1 MELKNFAQGEIRSE
15 NTLNESSN
23 IEEMASAQASAQ
35 APAQE
40 MTADE
45 TCFEE
50 TEDDQLPVEYFLE
63 QHYNFRHNVLS
74 GMVEYK
80 KTGEPDEKFTRL
92 TCEALNTIFIKAKRE
107 MPDDKSLK
115 GVIKAYVESDIP
127 PVYNPVEIWLNGLAQ
142 WDGKD
147 RVAEFLNRI
156 PGLTDEQI
164 AFLRIYLRSNVAHW
178 LNMEQEH
185 GNETV
190 PLLIGDQGCGKST
203 FCVRFLP
210 EHLRQYYLDHFNLA
224 NKFDKEMALSSCL
237 LICLDEI
244 DMYSSRQMA
253 QVKQT
258 LSKVKVNGRKIYGKT
273 IDERKR
279 FASFIAT
286 TNNRHPLVDK
296 TGSRRFLTIEIPKGK
311 LINNNGKI
319 EYDQLYAQLLHEVR
333 DEKLRYWYTNEETL
347 RIQELNAPYEQ
358 TLDLEQM
365 IDCTFRKPQGNEK
378 PGSFTSLEIR
388 KILKQQYP
396 DVQDSHINSIKIGK
410 AMKEMKV
417 AKVKSKRGIS
427 YSLIQVAA

>member
-1 MELKNFAQGEIRSE
+1 MIEANPFAQGEIRSE
-15 NTLNESSN
+15 MSETASENPEANAP
-23 IEEMASAQASAQ
+23 EMVENDLLA
-35 APAQE
+35 
-40 MTADE
+40 
-45 TCFEE
+45 
-50 TEDDQLPVEYFLE
+50 VEYHLE
-63 QHYNFRHNVLS
+63 HNYQFRRNVLS
-74 GMVEYK
+74 GLVEYK
-80 KTGEPDEKFTRL
+80 KTGEPDESFSRL
-92 TCEALNTIFIKAKRE
+92 TSEALNTIFIKAKRE
-107 MPDDKSLK
+107 IPDDTSLK
-115 GVIKAYVESDIP
+115 TDIKAYVESDIP
-127 PVYNPVEIWLNGLAQ
+127 PVYNPVVAWLDSLAK

-156 PGLTDEQI
+156 PGLSDEKI

-190 PLLIGDQGCGKST
+190 PLLIGNQGCGKST

-210 EHLRQYYLDHFNLA
+210 KHLRQYYLDHFNLA

-244 DMYSSRQMA
+244 DMYNARQMA
-253 QVKQT
+253 QIKQA

-273 IDERKR
+273 IDERMR

-296 TGSRRFLTIEIPKGK
+296 TGSRRFLTIEIPNGEV
-311 LINNNGKI
+311 INNNGEI
-319 EYDQLYAQLLHEVR
+319 EYEQLYAQLLHEVR
-333 DEKLRYWYTNEETL
+333 DEKLRYWYTNEETQ

-365 IDCTFRKPQGNEK
+365 IDCMFRKPQGNEK
-378 PGSFTSLEIR
+378 HGAFTSLDIR

-396 DVQDSHINSIKIGK
+396 DVADSQFNSIKIGK

-417 AKVKSKRGIS
+417 ARVKSKRGVS
-427 YSLIQVAA
+427 YSLVQLAA

>member
-1 MELKNFAQGEIRSE
+1 MIETNPFAQGEIRSE
-15 NTLNESSN
+15 MSETASVNPEANAP
-23 IEEMASAQASAQ
+23 EMVENDLLA
-35 APAQE
+35 
-40 MTADE
+40 
-45 TCFEE
+45 
-50 TEDDQLPVEYFLE
+50 VEYHLE
-63 QHYNFRHNVLS
+63 HNYQFRRNVLS
-74 GMVEYK
+74 GLVEYK
-80 KTGEPDEKFTRL
+80 MTEEPDENFSRL
-92 TCEALNTIFIKAKRE
+92 TSEALNTIFIKAKRE
-107 MPDDKSLK
+107 IPDDTSLK
-115 GVIKAYVESDIP
+115 TDIKAYVESDIP
-127 PVYNPVEIWLNGLAQ
+127 PVYNPVVAWLDSLAK

-147 RVAEFLNRI
+147 RVAEFLKRI
-156 PGLTDEQI
+156 PGLSDEKI

-190 PLLIGDQGCGKST
+190 PLLIGNQGCGKST

-210 EHLRQYYLDHFNLA
+210 KHLRQYYLDHFNLA

-244 DMYSSRQMA
+244 DMYNARQMA
-253 QVKQT
+253 QIKQA

-273 IDERKR
+273 IDERMR

-296 TGSRRFLTIEIPKGK
+296 TGSRRFLTIEIPNGEV
-311 LINNNGKI
+311 INNNEEI
-319 EYDQLYAQLLHEVR
+319 EYEQLYAQLLYEVR

-365 IDCTFRKPQGNEK
+365 IDCMFRKPQGNEK
-378 PGSFTSLEIR
+378 HGAFTSLDIR

-396 DVQDSHINSIKIGK
+396 DVADSQINSIKIGK

-417 AKVKSKRGIS
+417 ARVKSKRGVS
-427 YSLIQVAA
+427 YSLVKIAA

>member
-1 MELKNFAQGEIRSE
+1 MIETNPFSQGEIRSE
-15 NTLNESSN
+15 MSETASENSDANALEMVENDLLA
-23 IEEMASAQASAQ
+23 IE
-35 APAQE
+35 
-40 MTADE
+40 
-45 TCFEE
+45 
-50 TEDDQLPVEYFLE
+50 YHLE
-63 QHYNFRHNVLS
+63 HNYQFRRNVLS
-74 GMVEYK
+74 GLVEYK
-80 KTGEPDEKFTRL
+80 KAGEPDKDFSRL
-92 TCEALNTIFIKAKRE
+92 TSEALNTIFIKAKRE
-107 MPDDKSLK
+107 IPDNTSLK
-115 GVIKAYVESDIP
+115 TDIKAYVESDIP
-127 PVYNPVEIWLNGLAQ
+127 PVYNPVVAWLDSLAK

-156 PGLTDEQI
+156 PGLSDEKI

-190 PLLIGDQGCGKST
+190 PLLIGNQGCGKST

-210 EHLRQYYLDHFNLA
+210 KHLRQYYLDHFNLA

-244 DMYSSRQMA
+244 DMYNARQMA
-253 QVKQT
+253 QIKQA

-273 IDERKR
+273 IDERMR

-296 TGSRRFLTIEIPKGK
+296 TGSRRFLTIEIPNGEV
-311 LINNNGKI
+311 INNNEEI
-319 EYDQLYAQLLHEVR
+319 EYEQLYAQLLYEVR

-365 IDCTFRKPQGNEK
+365 IDCMFRKPQGNEK
-378 PGSFTSLEIR
+378 HGAFTSLDIR

-396 DVQDSHINSIKIGK
+396 DVADSQLNSIKIGK

-417 AKVKSKRGIS
+417 ARVKSKRGVS
-427 YSLIQVAA
+427 YSLVKLAA

>member
-1 MELKNFAQGEIRSE
+1 MIETNPFAQGEIRSE
-15 NTLNESSN
+15 MSETASENPEANAP
-23 IEEMASAQASAQ
+23 EMVENDLLA
-35 APAQE
+35 
-40 MTADE
+40 
-45 TCFEE
+45 
-50 TEDDQLPVEYFLE
+50 VEYHLE
-63 QHYNFRHNVLS
+63 HNYQFRRNVLS
-74 GMVEYK
+74 GLVEYK
-80 KTGEPDEKFTRL
+80 KTGEPDENFYRL
-92 TCEALNTIFIKAKRE
+92 TSEALNTIFIKAKRE
-107 MPDDKSLK
+107 IPDDTSLK
-115 GVIKAYVESDIP
+115 TDIKAYVESDIP
-127 PVYNPVEIWLNGLAQ
+127 PVYNPVVAWLDSLAK

-156 PGLTDEQI
+156 PGLSDEKI
-164 AFLRIYLRSNVAHW
+164 DFLRIYLRSNVAHW

-190 PLLIGDQGCGKST
+190 PLLIGNQGCGKST

-210 EHLRQYYLDHFNLA
+210 KHLRQYYLDHFNLA

-244 DMYSSRQMA
+244 DMYSARQMA
-253 QVKQT
+253 QIKQA

-273 IDERKR
+273 IDERMR

-296 TGSRRFLTIEIPKGK
+296 TGSRRFLTIEIPNGEV
-311 LINNNGKI
+311 INNNDEI
-319 EYDQLYAQLLHEVR
+319 EYEQLYAQLLYEVR

-365 IDCTFRKPQGNEK
+365 IDCMFRKPQGNEK
-378 PGSFTSLEIR
+378 HGAFTSLDIR

-396 DVQDSHINSIKIGK
+396 DVADSQINSIKIGK

-417 AKVKSKRGIS
+417 ARVKSKRGVS
-427 YSLIQVAA
+427 YSLVQLAA

>member
-1 MELKNFAQGEIRSE
+1 MIETNPFAQGEIRSE
-15 NTLNESSN
+15 MSETASENSEANAPEMVENDLLA
-23 IEEMASAQASAQ
+23 IE
-35 APAQE
+35 
-40 MTADE
+40 
-45 TCFEE
+45 
-50 TEDDQLPVEYFLE
+50 YHLE
-63 QHYNFRHNVLS
+63 HNYQFRRNVLS
-74 GMVEYK
+74 GLVEYK
-80 KTGEPDEKFTRL
+80 KTGEPDENFSRL
-92 TCEALNTIFIKAKRE
+92 TSEALNTIFIKAKRE
-107 MPDDKSLK
+107 IPDDTSLK
-115 GVIKAYVESDIP
+115 TDIKAYVESDIP
-127 PVYNPVEIWLNGLAQ
+127 PVYNPVVTWLDSLAK

-156 PGLTDEQI
+156 PGLSDEKI

-178 LNMEQEH
+178 LNLEQEH

-190 PLLIGDQGCGKST
+190 PLLIGNQGCGKST

-210 EHLRQYYLDHFNLA
+210 KHLRQYYLDHFNLA

-244 DMYSSRQMA
+244 DMYNARQMA
-253 QVKQT
+253 QIKQA

-273 IDERKR
+273 IDERMR

-296 TGSRRFLTIEIPKGK
+296 TGSRRFLTIEIPNGEV
-311 LINNNGKI
+311 INNNDEI
-319 EYDQLYAQLLHEVR
+319 EYEQLYAQLLYEVR
-333 DEKLRYWYTNEETL
+333 DAKLRYWYTNEETL

-365 IDCTFRKPQGNEK
+365 IDSMFRKPHGNEK
-378 PGSFTSLEIR
+378 HGSFTSLDIR

-396 DVQDSHINSIKIGK
+396 DVADSQLNSIKIGK

-417 AKVKSKRGIS
+417 ARVKSKRGVS
-427 YSLIQVAA
+427 YSLVKLAA

>member
-1 MELKNFAQGEIRSE
+1 MIETNPFAQGEIRSE
-15 NTLNESSN
+15 MSETASENSEANAP
-23 IEEMASAQASAQ
+23 EMVENDLLA
-35 APAQE
+35 
-40 MTADE
+40 
-45 TCFEE
+45 
-50 TEDDQLPVEYFLE
+50 VEYHLE
-63 QHYNFRHNVLS
+63 HNYQFRRNVLS
-74 GMVEYK
+74 GLVEYK
-80 KTGEPDEKFTRL
+80 KTGEPDENFSRL
-92 TCEALNTIFIKAKRE
+92 TSEALNTIFIKAKRE
-107 MPDDKSLK
+107 IPDDTSLK
-115 GVIKAYVESDIP
+115 TDIKAYVESDIP
-127 PVYNPVEIWLNGLAQ
+127 PVYNPVVAWLDSLAK
-142 WDGKD
+142 WDGRD

-156 PGLTDEQI
+156 PGLSDEKI

-190 PLLIGDQGCGKST
+190 PLLIGNQGCGKST

-210 EHLRQYYLDHFNLA
+210 KHLRQYYLDHFNLA

-244 DMYSSRQMA
+244 DMYNARQMA
-253 QVKQT
+253 QIKQA

-273 IDERKR
+273 IDERMR

-296 TGSRRFLTIEIPKGK
+296 TGSRRFLTIEIPNGEV
-311 LINNNGKI
+311 INNNDEI
-319 EYDQLYAQLLHEVR
+319 EYEQLYAQLLYEVR
-333 DEKLRYWYTNEETL
+333 DAKLRYWYTNEETL

-365 IDCTFRKPQGNEK
+365 IDSMFRKPHGNEK
-378 PGSFTSLEIR
+378 HGAFTSLDIR

-396 DVQDSHINSIKIGK
+396 DVADSQINSIKIGK

-417 AKVKSKRGIS
+417 ARVKSKRGVS
-427 YSLIQVAA
+427 YSLVKLAA

>member
-1 MELKNFAQGEIRSE
+1 MIETNPFAQGEIRSE
-15 NTLNESSN
+15 MSETASENPEANAP
-23 IEEMASAQASAQ
+23 EMVENDLLA
-35 APAQE
+35 
-40 MTADE
+40 
-45 TCFEE
+45 
-50 TEDDQLPVEYFLE
+50 VEYHLE
-63 QHYNFRHNVLS
+63 HNYQFRRNVLS
-74 GMVEYK
+74 GLVEYK
-80 KTGEPDEKFTRL
+80 KTGEPDENFSRL
-92 TCEALNTIFIKAKRE
+92 TSEALNTIFIKAKRE
-107 MPDDKSLK
+107 IPDDTSLK
-115 GVIKAYVESDIP
+115 TDIKAYVESDIP
-127 PVYNPVEIWLNGLAQ
+127 PVYNPVVAWLDSLAK

-156 PGLTDEQI
+156 PGLSDEKI
-164 AFLRIYLRSNVAHW
+164 DFLRIYLRSNVAHW

-190 PLLIGDQGCGKST
+190 PLLIGNQGCGKST

-210 EHLRQYYLDHFNLA
+210 KHLRQYYLDHFNLA

-244 DMYSSRQMA
+244 DMYNARQMA
-253 QVKQT
+253 QIKQA

-273 IDERKR
+273 IDERMR

-296 TGSRRFLTIEIPKGK
+296 TGSRRFLTIEIPNGEV
-311 LINNNGKI
+311 INNNEEI
-319 EYDQLYAQLLHEVR
+319 EYEQLYAQLLYEVR

-365 IDCTFRKPQGNEK
+365 IDCMFRKPQGNEK
-378 PGSFTSLEIR
+378 HGAFTSLDIR

-396 DVQDSHINSIKIGK
+396 DVADSQLNSIKIGK

-417 AKVKSKRGIS
+417 ARVKSKRGVS
-427 YSLIQVAA
+427 YSLVKLAA

>member
-1 MELKNFAQGEIRSE
+1 MIETNPFAQGEIRSE
-15 NTLNESSN
+15 MSETASENSEANAL
-23 IEEMASAQASAQ
+23 EMVENDLLA
-35 APAQE
+35 
-40 MTADE
+40 
-45 TCFEE
+45 
-50 TEDDQLPVEYFLE
+50 VEYHLE
-63 QHYNFRHNVLS
+63 HNYQFRRNVLS
-74 GMVEYK
+74 GLVEYK
-80 KTGEPDEKFTRL
+80 KTGEPDENFSRL
-92 TCEALNTIFIKAKRE
+92 TSEALNTIFIKAKRE
-107 MPDDKSLK
+107 IPDDTSLK
-115 GVIKAYVESDIP
+115 TDIKAYVESDIP
-127 PVYNPVEIWLNGLAQ
+127 PVYNPVVAWLDSLAK

-156 PGLTDEQI
+156 PGLSDEKI
-164 AFLRIYLRSNVAHW
+164 DFLRIYLRSNVAHW

-190 PLLIGDQGCGKST
+190 PLLIGNQGCGKST

-210 EHLRQYYLDHFNLA
+210 KHLRQYYLDHFNLA

-244 DMYSSRQMA
+244 DMYNARQMA
-253 QVKQT
+253 QIKQA

-273 IDERKR
+273 IDERMR

-296 TGSRRFLTIEIPKGK
+296 TGSRRFLTIEIPNGEV
-311 LINNNGKI
+311 INNNDEI
-319 EYDQLYAQLLHEVR
+319 EYEQLYAQLLYEVR
-333 DEKLRYWYTNEETL
+333 DEKLRYWYTNEETQ

-365 IDCTFRKPQGNEK
+365 IDCMFRKPQGNEK
-378 PGSFTSLEIR
+378 HGAFTSLDIR

-396 DVQDSHINSIKIGK
+396 DVADSQINSIKIGK

-417 AKVKSKRGIS
+417 ARVKSKRGVS
-427 YSLIQVAA
+427 YSLVKLAA

>member
-1 MELKNFAQGEIRSE
+1 MIETNPFAQGEIRSE
-15 NTLNESSN
+15 MSET
-23 IEEMASAQASAQ
+23 ASENPEAN
-35 APAQE
+35 APELVENDLLA
-40 MTADE
+40 
-45 TCFEE
+45 
-50 TEDDQLPVEYFLE
+50 VEYHLE
-63 QHYNFRHNVLS
+63 HNYQFRRNVLS
-74 GMVEYK
+74 GLVEYK
-80 KTGEPDEKFTRL
+80 KTGEPDENFSRL
-92 TCEALNTIFIKAKRE
+92 TSEALNTIFIKAKRE
-107 MPDDKSLK
+107 IPDDTSLK
-115 GVIKAYVESDIP
+115 TDIKAYVESDIP
-127 PVYNPVEIWLNGLAQ
+127 PVYNPVVAWLDSLAK

-156 PGLTDEQI
+156 PGLSDEKI

-190 PLLIGDQGCGKST
+190 PLLIGNQGCGKST

-210 EHLRQYYLDHFNLA
+210 KHLRQYYLDHFNLA

-244 DMYSSRQMA
+244 DMYNARQMA
-253 QVKQT
+253 QIKQA

-273 IDERKR
+273 IDERMR

-296 TGSRRFLTIEIPKGK
+296 TGSRRFLTIEIPNGEV
-311 LINNNGKI
+311 INNNEEI
-319 EYDQLYAQLLHEVR
+319 EYEQLYAQLLYEVR

-365 IDCTFRKPQGNEK
+365 IDCMFRKPQGNEK
-378 PGSFTSLEIR
+378 HGAFTSLDIR

-396 DVQDSHINSIKIGK
+396 DVADSQLNSIKIGK

-417 AKVKSKRGIS
+417 ARVKSKRGVS
-427 YSLIQVAA
+427 YSLIKLAA

>member
-1 MELKNFAQGEIRSE
+1 MIETNPFAQGEMRSE
-15 NTLNESSN
+15 MPET
-23 IEEMASAQASAQ
+23 ASVNPEANA
-35 APAQE
+35 
-40 MTADE
+40 TKKV
-45 TCFEE
+45 
-50 TEDDQLPVEYFLE
+50 EDNLLDVEYHLE
-63 QHYNFRHNVLS
+63 HNYQFRRNVLS

-80 KTGEPDEKFTRL
+80 KNGEPDESFSRL
-92 TCEALNTIFIKAKRE
+92 TSEALNTIFIKAKRE
-107 MPDDKSLK
+107 IPDDTSLK
-115 GVIKAYVESDIP
+115 TDIKAYVESDIP
-127 PVYNPVEIWLNGLAQ
+127 PVYNPVVAWLDSLAK

-147 RVAEFLNRI
+147 RVTEFLNRI
-156 PGLTDEQI
+156 PGLSDEKI

-190 PLLIGDQGCGKST
+190 PLLIGNQGCGKST

-210 EHLRQYYLDHFNLA
+210 KHLRQYYLDHFNLA
-224 NKFDKEMALSSCL
+224 NKFDKEMALSNCL

-244 DMYSSRQMA
+244 DMYNARQMA
-253 QVKQT
+253 QVKQA

-273 IDERKR
+273 IDERMR

-296 TGSRRFLTIEIPKGK
+296 TGSRRFLTIEIPNGEM
-311 LINNNGKI
+311 INNDSEI
-319 EYDQLYAQLLHEVR
+319 EYEQLYAQLLHEVR
-333 DEKLRYWYTNEETL
+333 DEKLRYWYTNEETQ

-365 IDCTFRKPQGNEK
+365 IDCMFRKPQGSEK
-378 PGSFTSLEIR
+378 HGAFTSLDIR

-396 DVQDSHINSIKIGK
+396 DVADSQINSIKIGK

-417 AKVKSKRGIS
+417 ARVKSKRGVS
-427 YSLIQVAA
+427 YSLIQLAA

>member
-1 MELKNFAQGEIRSE
+1 MIETNPFAQGEIRSE
-15 NTLNESSN
+15 MPETASVNSEANAP
-23 IEEMASAQASAQ
+23 EMVENDLLA
-35 APAQE
+35 
-40 MTADE
+40 
-45 TCFEE
+45 
-50 TEDDQLPVEYFLE
+50 VEYHLE
-63 QHYNFRHNVLS
+63 HNYQFRRNVLS
-74 GMVEYK
+74 GLVEYK
-80 KTGEPDEKFTRL
+80 KTGEPDENFSRL
-92 TCEALNTIFIKAKRE
+92 TSEALNTIFIKAKRE
-107 MPDDKSLK
+107 IPDDTSLK
-115 GVIKAYVESDIP
+115 TDIKAYVESDIP
-127 PVYNPVEIWLNGLAQ
+127 PIYNPVVTWLGSLAK

-156 PGLTDEQI
+156 PGLSDEKI

-190 PLLIGDQGCGKST
+190 PLLIGNQGCGKST

-210 EHLRQYYLDHFNLA
+210 KHLRQYYLDHFNLA

-244 DMYSSRQMA
+244 DMYNARQMA
-253 QVKQT
+253 QIKQA

-273 IDERKR
+273 IDERMR

-296 TGSRRFLTIEIPKGK
+296 TGSRRFLTIEIPNGEV
-311 LINNNGKI
+311 INNNEEI
-319 EYDQLYAQLLHEVR
+319 EYEQLYAQLLYEVR

-365 IDCTFRKPQGNEK
+365 IDCMFRKPQGNEK
-378 PGSFTSLEIR
+378 HGAFTSLDIR

-396 DVQDSHINSIKIGK
+396 DVADSQINSIKIGK

-417 AKVKSKRGIS
+417 ARVKSKRGVS
-427 YSLIQVAA
+427 YSLVKLAA

>member
-1 MELKNFAQGEIRSE
+1 MIETNPFAQGEIRSE
-15 NTLNESSN
+15 MSETASVNPEANAP
-23 IEEMASAQASAQ
+23 EMVENDLLA
-35 APAQE
+35 
-40 MTADE
+40 
-45 TCFEE
+45 
-50 TEDDQLPVEYFLE
+50 VEYHLE
-63 QHYNFRHNVLS
+63 HNYQFRRNVLS
-74 GMVEYK
+74 GLVEYK
-80 KTGEPDEKFTRL
+80 KTGEPDENFSRL
-92 TCEALNTIFIKAKRE
+92 TSEVLNTIFIKAKRE
-107 MPDDKSLK
+107 ISDDTSLK
-115 GVIKAYVESDIP
+115 TDIKAYVESDIP
-127 PVYNPVEIWLNGLAQ
+127 PVYNPVVTWLDSLAK

-156 PGLTDEQI
+156 PGLSDEKI
-164 AFLRIYLRSNVAHW
+164 DFLRIYLRSNVAHW

-190 PLLIGDQGCGKST
+190 PLLIGNQGCGKST

-210 EHLRQYYLDHFNLA
+210 KHLRQYYLDHFNLA

-244 DMYSSRQMA
+244 DMYNARQMA
-253 QVKQT
+253 QIKQA

-273 IDERKR
+273 IDERMR

-296 TGSRRFLTIEIPKGK
+296 TGSRRFLTIEIPNGEV
-311 LINNNGKI
+311 INNNEEI
-319 EYDQLYAQLLHEVR
+319 EYEQLYAQLLYEVR

-365 IDCTFRKPQGNEK
+365 IDCMFRKPQGNEK
-378 PGSFTSLEIR
+378 HGAFTSLDIR

-396 DVQDSHINSIKIGK
+396 DVADSQLNSIKIGK

-417 AKVKSKRGIS
+417 ARVKSKRGVS
-427 YSLIQVAA
+427 YSLVKLAA

>member
-1 MELKNFAQGEIRSE
+1 MIEANPFAQGETRSE
-15 NTLNESSN
+15 MSETASENPEANVP
-23 IEEMASAQASAQ
+23 EMVENDLLA
-35 APAQE
+35 
-40 MTADE
+40 
-45 TCFEE
+45 
-50 TEDDQLPVEYFLE
+50 VEYHLE
-63 QHYNFRHNVLS
+63 HNYQFRRNVLS
-74 GMVEYK
+74 GLVEYK
-80 KTGEPDEKFTRL
+80 KTGEPDENFSRL
-92 TCEALNTIFIKAKRE
+92 TSEALNTIFIKAKRE
-107 MPDDKSLK
+107 IPDDTSLK
-115 GVIKAYVESDIP
+115 TDIKAYVESDIP
-127 PVYNPVEIWLNGLAQ
+127 PVYNPVVAWLDSLAK

-156 PGLTDEQI
+156 PGLPDEKI
-164 AFLRIYLRSNVAHW
+164 DFLRIYLRSNVAHW

-190 PLLIGDQGCGKST
+190 PLLIGNQGCGKST

-210 EHLRQYYLDHFNLA
+210 KHLRQYYLDHFNLA

-244 DMYSSRQMA
+244 DMYNARQMA
-253 QVKQT
+253 QIKQA

-273 IDERKR
+273 IDERMR

-296 TGSRRFLTIEIPKGK
+296 TGSRRFLTIEIPNGEV
-311 LINNNGKI
+311 INNNDEI
-319 EYDQLYAQLLHEVR
+319 EYEQLYAQLLYEVR
-333 DEKLRYWYTNEETL
+333 DEKLRYWYTNEETQ

-365 IDCTFRKPQGNEK
+365 IDCMFRKPQGNEK
-378 PGSFTSLEIR
+378 HGAFTSLDIR

-396 DVQDSHINSIKIGK
+396 DVADSQFNSIKIGK

-417 AKVKSKRGIS
+417 ARVKSKRGVS
-427 YSLIQVAA
+427 YSLVQLAA

>member
-1 MELKNFAQGEIRSE
+1 MIETNPFAQGEIRSE
-15 NTLNESSN
+15 MSET
-23 IEEMASAQASAQ
+23 ASENSEAN
-35 APAQE
+35 AP
-40 MTADE
+40 E
-45 TCFEE
+45 TVEN
-50 TEDDQLPVEYFLE
+50 DLLAVEYHLE
-63 QHYNFRHNVLS
+63 HNYQFRRNVLS
-74 GMVEYK
+74 GLVEYK
-80 KTGEPDEKFTRL
+80 KTGEPDENFSRL
-92 TCEALNTIFIKAKRE
+92 TSEALNTIFIKAKRE
-107 MPDDKSLK
+107 IPDDTSLK
-115 GVIKAYVESDIP
+115 TDIKAYVESDIP
-127 PVYNPVEIWLNGLAQ
+127 PVYNPVVTWLDSLAK

-156 PGLTDEQI
+156 PGLSDEKI

-190 PLLIGDQGCGKST
+190 PLLIGNQGCGKST

-210 EHLRQYYLDHFNLA
+210 KHLRQYYLDHFNLA

-244 DMYSSRQMA
+244 DMYNARQMA
-253 QVKQT
+253 QIKQA

-273 IDERKR
+273 IDERMR

-296 TGSRRFLTIEIPKGK
+296 TGSRRFLTIEIPNGEV
-311 LINNNGKI
+311 INNNEEI
-319 EYDQLYAQLLHEVR
+319 EYEQLYAQLLYEVR

-365 IDCTFRKPQGNEK
+365 IDCMFRKPQGNEK
-378 PGSFTSLEIR
+378 HGAFTSLDIR

-396 DVQDSHINSIKIGK
+396 DVADSQINSIKIGK

-417 AKVKSKRGIS
+417 ARVKSKRGVS
-427 YSLIQVAA
+427 YSLVKLAA

>member
-1 MELKNFAQGEIRSE
+1 MIETNPFAQGEMRSE
-15 NTLNESSN
+15 MPETASVNPETNATEMV
-23 IEEMASAQASAQ
+23 EENLL
-35 APAQE
+35 
-40 MTADE
+40 D
-45 TCFEE
+45 
-50 TEDDQLPVEYFLE
+50 VEYHLE
-63 QHYNFRHNVLS
+63 HNYQFRRNVLS

-80 KTGEPDEKFTRL
+80 KTGEPDEKFSRL
-92 TCEALNTIFIKAKRE
+92 TSEALNTIFIRAKRE
-107 MPDDKSLK
+107 IPDDTSLK
-115 GVIKAYVESDIP
+115 TDIKAYVESDIP
-127 PVYNPVEIWLNGLAQ
+127 PVYNPVVAWLDSLAK

-156 PGLTDEQI
+156 PGLSDEKI

-190 PLLIGDQGCGKST
+190 PLLIGNQGCGKST

-210 EHLRQYYLDHFNLA
+210 KHLRQYYLDHFNLA

-244 DMYSSRQMA
+244 DMYNARQMA
-253 QVKQT
+253 QIKQA

-273 IDERKR
+273 IDERMR

-296 TGSRRFLTIEIPKGK
+296 TGSRRFLTIEIPNGEV
-311 LINNNGKI
+311 INNNEEI
-319 EYDQLYAQLLHEVR
+319 EYEQLYAQLLYEVR

-365 IDCTFRKPQGNEK
+365 IDCMFRKPQGNEK
-378 PGSFTSLEIR
+378 HEAFTSLDIR

-396 DVQDSHINSIKIGK
+396 DVADSQLNSIKIGK

-417 AKVKSKRGIS
+417 ARVKSKRGVS
-427 YSLIQVAA
+427 YSLIKLAA

>member
-1 MELKNFAQGEIRSE
+1 MIETNPFAQGEMRSE
-15 NTLNESSN
+15 MPET
-23 IEEMASAQASAQ
+23 ASVNPEANA
-35 APAQE
+35 
-40 MTADE
+40 TKKV
-45 TCFEE
+45 
-50 TEDDQLPVEYFLE
+50 EDNLLDVEYHLE
-63 QHYNFRHNVLS
+63 HNYQFRRNVLS

-80 KTGEPDEKFTRL
+80 KNGEPDESFSRL
-92 TCEALNTIFIKAKRE
+92 TSEALNTIFIKAKRE
-107 MPDDKSLK
+107 IPDDTSLK
-115 GVIKAYVESDIP
+115 TDIKAYVESDIP
-127 PVYNPVEIWLNGLAQ
+127 PVYNPVVAWLDSLAK

-147 RVAEFLNRI
+147 RVTEFLNRI
-156 PGLTDEQI
+156 PGLSDEKV

-190 PLLIGDQGCGKST
+190 PLLIGNQGCGKST

-210 EHLRQYYLDHFNLA
+210 KHLRQYYLDHFNLA
-224 NKFDKEMALSSCL
+224 NKFDKEMALSNCL

-244 DMYSSRQMA
+244 DMYNARQMA
-253 QVKQT
+253 QVKQA

-273 IDERKR
+273 IDERMR

-296 TGSRRFLTIEIPKGK
+296 TGSRRFLTIEIPNGEM
-311 LINNNGKI
+311 INNDSEI
-319 EYDQLYAQLLHEVR
+319 EYEQLYAQLLHEVR
-333 DEKLRYWYTNEETL
+333 DEKLRYWYTNEETQ

-365 IDCTFRKPQGNEK
+365 IDCMFRKPQGNEK
-378 PGSFTSLEIR
+378 HGAFTSLDIR

-396 DVQDSHINSIKIGK
+396 DVADSQLNSIKIGK

-417 AKVKSKRGIS
+417 ARVKSKRGVS
-427 YSLIQVAA
+427 YSLIQLAA

>member
-1 MELKNFAQGEIRSE
+1 MIETNPFAQGEIRSE
-15 NTLNESSN
+15 MSETASENPEANAP
-23 IEEMASAQASAQ
+23 EMVENDLLA
-35 APAQE
+35 
-40 MTADE
+40 
-45 TCFEE
+45 
-50 TEDDQLPVEYFLE
+50 VEYHLE
-63 QHYNFRHNVLS
+63 HNYQFRRNVLS
-74 GMVEYK
+74 GLVEYK
-80 KTGEPDEKFTRL
+80 KTGEPDENFSRL
-92 TCEALNTIFIKAKRE
+92 TSEALNTIFIKAKRE
-107 MPDDKSLK
+107 IPDDTSLK
-115 GVIKAYVESDIP
+115 TDIKAYVESDIP
-127 PVYNPVEIWLNGLAQ
+127 PVYNPVVAWLDSLAK

-156 PGLTDEQI
+156 PGLSDEKI

-190 PLLIGDQGCGKST
+190 PLLIGNQGCGKST

-210 EHLRQYYLDHFNLA
+210 KHLRQYYLDHFNLA

-244 DMYSSRQMA
+244 DMYNARQMA
-253 QVKQT
+253 QIKQA

-273 IDERKR
+273 IDERMR

-296 TGSRRFLTIEIPKGK
+296 TGSRRFLTIEIPNGEV
-311 LINNNGKI
+311 INNNEEI
-319 EYDQLYAQLLHEVR
+319 EYEQLYAQLLHEVR

-365 IDCTFRKPQGNEK
+365 IDCMFRKPQGNEK
-378 PGSFTSLEIR
+378 HEAFTSLDIR

-396 DVQDSHINSIKIGK
+396 DVADSQINSIKIGK

-417 AKVKSKRGIS
+417 ARVKSKRGVS
-427 YSLIQVAA
+427 YSLVKLAA

>member
-1 MELKNFAQGEIRSE
+1 MIETNPFAQGEIRSE
-15 NTLNESSN
+15 MSETVSVNPEANAP
-23 IEEMASAQASAQ
+23 EMVENDLLA
-35 APAQE
+35 
-40 MTADE
+40 
-45 TCFEE
+45 
-50 TEDDQLPVEYFLE
+50 VEYHLE
-63 QHYNFRHNVLS
+63 HNYQFRRNVLS
-74 GMVEYK
+74 GLVEYK
-80 KTGEPDEKFTRL
+80 KTGEPDENFSRL
-92 TCEALNTIFIKAKRE
+92 TSEALNTIFIKAKRE
-107 MPDDKSLK
+107 IPDDTSLK
-115 GVIKAYVESDIP
+115 TDIKAYVESDIP
-127 PVYNPVEIWLNGLAQ
+127 PVYNPVVAWLDSLAK

-156 PGLTDEQI
+156 PGLSDEKI
-164 AFLRIYLRSNVAHW
+164 DFLRIYLRSNVAHW

-190 PLLIGDQGCGKST
+190 PLLIGNQGCGKST

-210 EHLRQYYLDHFNLA
+210 KHLRQYYLDHFNLA

-244 DMYSSRQMA
+244 DMYNARQMA
-253 QVKQT
+253 QIKQA

-273 IDERKR
+273 IDERMR

-296 TGSRRFLTIEIPKGK
+296 TGSRRFLTIEIPNGEV
-311 LINNNGKI
+311 INNNDEIKY
-319 EYDQLYAQLLHEVR
+319 EQLYAQLLYEVR

-365 IDCTFRKPQGNEK
+365 IDCMFRKPQGNEK
-378 PGSFTSLEIR
+378 HGAFTSLDIR

-396 DVQDSHINSIKIGK
+396 DVADSQINSIKIGK

-417 AKVKSKRGIS
+417 ARVKSKRGVS
-427 YSLIQVAA
+427 YSLVKLAA

>member
-1 MELKNFAQGEIRSE
+1 MIETNPFAQGEIRSE
-15 NTLNESSN
+15 MSETASVNPETNAP
-23 IEEMASAQASAQ
+23 EMVENDLLA
-35 APAQE
+35 
-40 MTADE
+40 
-45 TCFEE
+45 
-50 TEDDQLPVEYFLE
+50 VEYHLE
-63 QHYNFRHNVLS
+63 HNYQFRRNVLS
-74 GMVEYK
+74 GLVEYK
-80 KTGEPDEKFTRL
+80 KTGEPDENFSRL
-92 TCEALNTIFIKAKRE
+92 TSEVLNTIFIKAKRE
-107 MPDDKSLK
+107 IPDDTSLK
-115 GVIKAYVESDIP
+115 TDIKAYVESDIP
-127 PVYNPVEIWLNGLAQ
+127 PVYNPVVAWLDSLAK

-156 PGLTDEQI
+156 PGLSDEKI
-164 AFLRIYLRSNVAHW
+164 DFLRIYLRSNVAHW

-190 PLLIGDQGCGKST
+190 PLLIGNQGCGKST

-210 EHLRQYYLDHFNLA
+210 KHLRQYYLDHFNLA

-244 DMYSSRQMA
+244 DMYNARQMA
-253 QVKQT
+253 QIKQA

-273 IDERKR
+273 IDERMR

-296 TGSRRFLTIEIPKGK
+296 TGSRRFLTIEIPNGEV
-311 LINNNGKI
+311 INNNDEI
-319 EYDQLYAQLLHEVR
+319 EYEQLYAQLLYEVR

-365 IDCTFRKPQGNEK
+365 IDCMFRKPQGNEK
-378 PGSFTSLEIR
+378 HGAFTSLDIR

-396 DVQDSHINSIKIGK
+396 DVTDSQINSIKIGK

-417 AKVKSKRGIS
+417 ARVKSKRGVS
-427 YSLIQVAA
+427 YSLVKLAA

>member
-1 MELKNFAQGEIRSE
+1 MIETNPFAQGEIRSE
-15 NTLNESSN
+15 MSETASENSEANAP
-23 IEEMASAQASAQ
+23 EMVENDLLA
-35 APAQE
+35 
-40 MTADE
+40 
-45 TCFEE
+45 
-50 TEDDQLPVEYFLE
+50 VEYHLE
-63 QHYNFRHNVLS
+63 HNYQFRRNVLS
-74 GMVEYK
+74 GLVEYK
-80 KTGEPDEKFTRL
+80 KTGEPDENFSRL
-92 TCEALNTIFIKAKRE
+92 TSEALNTIFIKAKRE
-107 MPDDKSLK
+107 IPDDTSLK
-115 GVIKAYVESDIP
+115 TDIKAYVESDIP
-127 PVYNPVEIWLNGLAQ
+127 PVYNPVVTWLDSLAK

-156 PGLTDEQI
+156 PGLSDEKI

-190 PLLIGDQGCGKST
+190 PLLIGNQGCGKST

-210 EHLRQYYLDHFNLA
+210 KHLRQYYLDHFNLA
-224 NKFDKEMALSSCL
+224 NKFDKEMALSGCL

-244 DMYSSRQMA
+244 DMYNARQMA
-253 QVKQT
+253 QIKQA

-273 IDERKR
+273 IDERMR

-296 TGSRRFLTIEIPKGK
+296 TGSRRFLTIEIPNGEV
-311 LINNNGKI
+311 INNNEEI
-319 EYDQLYAQLLHEVR
+319 EYEQLYAQLLYEVR
-333 DEKLRYWYTNEETL
+333 DEKLRYWYSNEETL

-365 IDCTFRKPQGNEK
+365 IDCMFRKPQGNEK
-378 PGSFTSLEIR
+378 HGAFTSLDIR

-396 DVQDSHINSIKIGK
+396 DVADSQLNSIKIGK

-417 AKVKSKRGIS
+417 ARVKSKRGVS
-427 YSLIQVAA
+427 YSLIKLAA

>member
-1 MELKNFAQGEIRSE
+1 MIETNPFAQGEMRSE
-15 NTLNESSN
+15 MPET
-23 IEEMASAQASAQ
+23 ASVNPEANA
-35 APAQE
+35 
-40 MTADE
+40 TKKV
-45 TCFEE
+45 
-50 TEDDQLPVEYFLE
+50 EDNLLDVEYHLE
-63 QHYNFRHNVLS
+63 HNYQFRRNVLS

-80 KTGEPDEKFTRL
+80 KNGEPDESFSRL
-92 TCEALNTIFIKAKRE
+92 TSEALNTIFIKAKRE
-107 MPDDKSLK
+107 IPDDTSLK
-115 GVIKAYVESDIP
+115 TDIKAYVESDIP
-127 PVYNPVEIWLNGLAQ
+127 PVYNPVVAWLDSLAK

-147 RVAEFLNRI
+147 RVTEFLNRI
-156 PGLTDEQI
+156 PGLSDEKV

-190 PLLIGDQGCGKST
+190 PLLIGNQGCGKST

-210 EHLRQYYLDHFNLA
+210 KHLRQYYLDHFNLA
-224 NKFDKEMALSSCL
+224 NKFDKEMALSNCL

-244 DMYSSRQMA
+244 DMYNARQMA
-253 QVKQT
+253 QVKQA

-273 IDERKR
+273 IDERMR

-296 TGSRRFLTIEIPKGK
+296 TGSRRFLTIEIPNGEM
-311 LINNNGKI
+311 INNDSEI
-319 EYDQLYAQLLHEVR
+319 EYEQLYAQLLHEVR
-333 DEKLRYWYTNEETL
+333 DEKLRYWYTNEETQ

-365 IDCTFRKPQGNEK
+365 IDCMFRKPQGNEK
-378 PGSFTSLEIR
+378 HGAFTSLDIR

-396 DVQDSHINSIKIGK
+396 DVADSQLNSIKIGK

-417 AKVKSKRGIS
+417 ARVKSKRGVS
-427 YSLIQVAA
+427 YSLVQLAA

>member
-1 MELKNFAQGEIRSE
+1 MIETNPFAQGEIRSGMSETASE
-15 NTLNESSN
+15 NSEANAP
-23 IEEMASAQASAQ
+23 EMVENDLLA
-35 APAQE
+35 
-40 MTADE
+40 
-45 TCFEE
+45 
-50 TEDDQLPVEYFLE
+50 VEYHLE
-63 QHYNFRHNVLS
+63 HNYQFRRNVLS
-74 GMVEYK
+74 GLVEYK
-80 KTGEPDEKFTRL
+80 KTGEPDENFSRL
-92 TCEALNTIFIKAKRE
+92 TSEALNTIFIKAKRE
-107 MPDDKSLK
+107 IPDDTSLK
-115 GVIKAYVESDIP
+115 TDIKAYVESDIP
-127 PVYNPVEIWLNGLAQ
+127 PVYNPVVAWLDSLAK

-156 PGLTDEQI
+156 PGLSDEKI
-164 AFLRIYLRSNVAHW
+164 DFLRIYLRSNVAHW

-190 PLLIGDQGCGKST
+190 PLLIGNQGCGKST

-210 EHLRQYYLDHFNLA
+210 KHLRQYYLDHFNLA

-244 DMYSSRQMA
+244 DMYNARQMA
-253 QVKQT
+253 QIKQA

-273 IDERKR
+273 IDERMR

-296 TGSRRFLTIEIPKGK
+296 TGSRRFLTIEIPNGEV
-311 LINNNGKI
+311 INNNDEI
-319 EYDQLYAQLLHEVR
+319 EYEQLYAQLLYEVR

-365 IDCTFRKPQGNEK
+365 IDCMFRKPQGNEK
-378 PGSFTSLEIR
+378 HGAFTSLDIR

-396 DVQDSHINSIKIGK
+396 DVADSQINSIKIGK

-417 AKVKSKRGIS
+417 ARVKSKRGVS
-427 YSLIQVAA
+427 YSLVKLAA

>member
-1 MELKNFAQGEIRSE
+1 MIETNPFAQGEIRSE
-15 NTLNESSN
+15 MSETASVNPEANAL
-23 IEEMASAQASAQ
+23 EMVENDLLA
-35 APAQE
+35 
-40 MTADE
+40 
-45 TCFEE
+45 
-50 TEDDQLPVEYFLE
+50 VEYHLE
-63 QHYNFRHNVLS
+63 HNYQFRRNVLS
-74 GMVEYK
+74 GLVEYK
-80 KTGEPDEKFTRL
+80 KTGEPDENFSRL
-92 TCEALNTIFIKAKRE
+92 TSEALNTIFIKAKRE
-107 MPDDKSLK
+107 IPDDTSLK
-115 GVIKAYVESDIP
+115 TDIKAYVESDIP
-127 PVYNPVEIWLNGLAQ
+127 PVYNPVVAWLDSLAK

-156 PGLTDEQI
+156 PGLSDEKI

-190 PLLIGDQGCGKST
+190 PLLIGNQGCGKST

-210 EHLRQYYLDHFNLA
+210 KHLRQYYLDHFNLA

-244 DMYSSRQMA
+244 DMYNARQMA
-253 QVKQT
+253 QIKQA

-273 IDERKR
+273 IDERMR

-296 TGSRRFLTIEIPKGK
+296 TGSRRFLTIEIPNGEV
-311 LINNNGKI
+311 INNNEEI
-319 EYDQLYAQLLHEVR
+319 EYEQLYAQLLYEVR

-365 IDCTFRKPQGNEK
+365 IDCMFRKPQGNEK
-378 PGSFTSLEIR
+378 HGAFTSLDIR

-396 DVQDSHINSIKIGK
+396 DVADSQLNSIKIGK

-417 AKVKSKRGIS
+417 ARVKSKRGVS
-427 YSLIQVAA
+427 YSLVKLAA

>member
-1 MELKNFAQGEIRSE
+1 MIEANPFAQGEIRSE
-15 NTLNESSN
+15 MSETASENPEANAP
-23 IEEMASAQASAQ
+23 EMVENDLLA
-35 APAQE
+35 
-40 MTADE
+40 
-45 TCFEE
+45 
-50 TEDDQLPVEYFLE
+50 VEYHLE
-63 QHYNFRHNVLS
+63 HNYQFRRNVLS
-74 GMVEYK
+74 GLVEYK
-80 KTGEPDEKFTRL
+80 KTGEPDENFSRL
-92 TCEALNTIFIKAKRE
+92 TSEALNTIFIKAKRE
-107 MPDDKSLK
+107 IPDDTSLK
-115 GVIKAYVESDIP
+115 TDIKAYVESDIP
-127 PVYNPVEIWLNGLAQ
+127 PVYNPVVAWLDSLAK
-142 WDGKD
+142 WDGRD
-147 RVAEFLNRI
+147 RVLEFLNRI
-156 PGLTDEQI
+156 PGLSDEKI

-190 PLLIGDQGCGKST
+190 PLLIGNQGCGKST

-210 EHLRQYYLDHFNLA
+210 KHLRQYYLDHFNLA

-244 DMYSSRQMA
+244 DMYNARQMA
-253 QVKQT
+253 QIKQA

-273 IDERKR
+273 IDERMR

-296 TGSRRFLTIEIPKGK
+296 TGSRRFLTIEIPNGEV
-311 LINNNGKI
+311 INNNGEI
-319 EYDQLYAQLLHEVR
+319 EYEQLYAQLLHEVR

-365 IDCTFRKPQGNEK
+365 IDCMFRKPQGNEK
-378 PGSFTSLEIR
+378 HGAFTSLDIR

-396 DVQDSHINSIKIGK
+396 DVADSQFNSIKIGK

-417 AKVKSKRGIS
+417 ARVKSKRGVS
-427 YSLIQVAA
+427 YSLVQLAA

>member
-1 MELKNFAQGEIRSE
+1 MIETNPFAQGEIRSE
-15 NTLNESSN
+15 MSETASENPEANAP
-23 IEEMASAQASAQ
+23 EMVENDLLA
-35 APAQE
+35 
-40 MTADE
+40 
-45 TCFEE
+45 
-50 TEDDQLPVEYFLE
+50 VEYHLE
-63 QHYNFRHNVLS
+63 HNYQFRRNVLS
-74 GMVEYK
+74 GLVEYK
-80 KTGEPDEKFTRL
+80 KTGEPDENFSRL
-92 TCEALNTIFIKAKRE
+92 TSEVLNTIFIKAKRE
-107 MPDDKSLK
+107 IPDDTSLK
-115 GVIKAYVESDIP
+115 TDIKAYVESDIP
-127 PVYNPVEIWLNGLAQ
+127 PVYNPVVAWLDSLAK

-156 PGLTDEQI
+156 PGLSDEKI
-164 AFLRIYLRSNVAHW
+164 DFLRIYLRSNVAHW

-190 PLLIGDQGCGKST
+190 PLLIGNQGCGKST

-210 EHLRQYYLDHFNLA
+210 KHLRQYYLDHFNLA

-253 QVKQT
+253 QIKQA

-273 IDERKR
+273 IDERMR

-296 TGSRRFLTIEIPKGK
+296 TGSRRFLTIEIPNGEV
-311 LINNNGKI
+311 INNNEEI
-319 EYDQLYAQLLHEVR
+319 EYEQLYAQLLYEVR

-365 IDCTFRKPQGNEK
+365 IDCMFRKPQGNEK
-378 PGSFTSLEIR
+378 HGAFTSLDIR

-396 DVQDSHINSIKIGK
+396 DVADSQLNSIKIGM

-417 AKVKSKRGIS
+417 ARVKSKRGVS
-427 YSLIQVAA
+427 YSLVKLAA

>member
-1 MELKNFAQGEIRSE
+1 MIETNPFAQGEIRTEMSETASE
-15 NTLNESSN
+15 NSEAN
-23 IEEMASAQASAQ
+23 
-35 APAQE
+35 APELVENDLLA
-40 MTADE
+40 
-45 TCFEE
+45 
-50 TEDDQLPVEYFLE
+50 VEYHLE
-63 QHYNFRHNVLS
+63 HNYQFRRNVLS
-74 GMVEYK
+74 GLVEYK
-80 KTGEPDEKFTRL
+80 KTGEPDENFSRL
-92 TCEALNTIFIKAKRE
+92 TSEALNTIFIKAKRE
-107 MPDDKSLK
+107 IPDDTSLK
-115 GVIKAYVESDIP
+115 TDIKAYVESDIP
-127 PVYNPVEIWLNGLAQ
+127 PVYNPVVTWLDSLAK

-156 PGLTDEQI
+156 PGLSDEKI

-190 PLLIGDQGCGKST
+190 PLLIGNQGCGKST

-210 EHLRQYYLDHFNLA
+210 KHLRQYYLDHFNLA

-244 DMYSSRQMA
+244 DMYNARQMA
-253 QVKQT
+253 QIKQA

-273 IDERKR
+273 IDERMR

-296 TGSRRFLTIEIPKGK
+296 TGSRRFLTIEIPNGEV
-311 LINNNGKI
+311 INNNDEI
-319 EYDQLYAQLLHEVR
+319 EYEQLYAQLLHEVR

-365 IDCTFRKPQGNEK
+365 IDCMFRKPQGNEK
-378 PGSFTSLEIR
+378 HGAFTSLDIR

-396 DVQDSHINSIKIGK
+396 DVADSQINSIKIGK

-417 AKVKSKRGIS
+417 ARVKSKRGVS
-427 YSLIQVAA
+427 YSLVKLAA

>member
-1 MELKNFAQGEIRSE
+1 MIETNPFAQGEIRSE
-15 NTLNESSN
+15 MSET
-23 IEEMASAQASAQ
+23 ASENSEAN
-35 APAQE
+35 APELVENDLLA
-40 MTADE
+40 
-45 TCFEE
+45 
-50 TEDDQLPVEYFLE
+50 VEYHLE
-63 QHYNFRHNVLS
+63 HNYQFRRNVLS
-74 GMVEYK
+74 GLVEYK
-80 KTGEPDEKFTRL
+80 KTGEPDENFSRL
-92 TCEALNTIFIKAKRE
+92 TSEALNTIFIKAKRE
-107 MPDDKSLK
+107 ITDDTSLK
-115 GVIKAYVESDIP
+115 TDIKAYVESDIP
-127 PVYNPVEIWLNGLAQ
+127 PVYNPVVAWLDSLAK

-156 PGLTDEQI
+156 PGLSDEKI

-190 PLLIGDQGCGKST
+190 PLLIGNQGCGKST

-210 EHLRQYYLDHFNLA
+210 KHLRQYYLDHFNLA

-244 DMYSSRQMA
+244 DMYNARQMA
-253 QVKQT
+253 QIKQA

-273 IDERKR
+273 IDERMR

-296 TGSRRFLTIEIPKGK
+296 TGSRRFLTIEIPNGEV
-311 LINNNGKI
+311 INNNEEI
-319 EYDQLYAQLLHEVR
+319 EYEQLYAQLLYEVR

-347 RIQELNAPYEQ
+347 RIQELNAPCEQ

-365 IDCTFRKPQGNEK
+365 IDCMFRKPQGNEK
-378 PGSFTSLEIR
+378 HGAFTSLDIR

-396 DVQDSHINSIKIGK
+396 DVADSQINSIKIGK

-417 AKVKSKRGIS
+417 ARVKSKRGVS
-427 YSLIQVAA
+427 YSLVKLAA

>member
-1 MELKNFAQGEIRSE
+1 MIETNPFAQGEIRSE
-15 NTLNESSN
+15 MSETASDNPEANAP
-23 IEEMASAQASAQ
+23 EMVENDLLA
-35 APAQE
+35 
-40 MTADE
+40 
-45 TCFEE
+45 
-50 TEDDQLPVEYFLE
+50 VEYHLE
-63 QHYNFRHNVLS
+63 HNYQFRRNVLS
-74 GMVEYK
+74 GLVEYK
-80 KTGEPDEKFTRL
+80 KTGEPDENFSRL
-92 TCEALNTIFIKAKRE
+92 TSEALNTIFIKAKRE
-107 MPDDKSLK
+107 IPDDTSLK
-115 GVIKAYVESDIP
+115 TDIKAYVESDIP
-127 PVYNPVEIWLNGLAQ
+127 PVYNPVVAWLDSLAK

-156 PGLTDEQI
+156 PGLSDEKI
-164 AFLRIYLRSNVAHW
+164 DFLRIYLRSNVAHW

-190 PLLIGDQGCGKST
+190 PLLIGNQGCGKST

-210 EHLRQYYLDHFNLA
+210 KHLRQYYLDHFNLA

-244 DMYSSRQMA
+244 DMYNARQMA
-253 QVKQT
+253 QIKQA

-273 IDERKR
+273 IDERMR

-296 TGSRRFLTIEIPKGK
+296 TGSRRFLTIEIPNGEV
-311 LINNNGKI
+311 INNNGEI
-319 EYDQLYAQLLHEVR
+319 EYEQLYAQLLHEVR
-333 DEKLRYWYTNEETL
+333 DEKLRYWYTNEETQ

-365 IDCTFRKPQGNEK
+365 IDCMFRKPQGNEK
-378 PGSFTSLEIR
+378 HGAFTSLDIR

-396 DVQDSHINSIKIGK
+396 DVADSQFNSIKIGK

-417 AKVKSKRGIS
+417 ARVKSKRGVS
-427 YSLIQVAA
+427 YSLVQLAA

>member
-1 MELKNFAQGEIRSE
+1 MIETNPFAQGEIRSE
-15 NTLNESSN
+15 MSETASENPEANAP
-23 IEEMASAQASAQ
+23 EMVENDLLA
-35 APAQE
+35 
-40 MTADE
+40 
-45 TCFEE
+45 
-50 TEDDQLPVEYFLE
+50 VEYHLE
-63 QHYNFRHNVLS
+63 HNYQFRRNVLS
-74 GMVEYK
+74 GLVEYK
-80 KTGEPDEKFTRL
+80 KTGEPDENFSRL
-92 TCEALNTIFIKAKRE
+92 TSEALNTIFIKAKRE
-107 MPDDKSLK
+107 IPDDTSLK
-115 GVIKAYVESDIP
+115 TDIKAYVESDIP
-127 PVYNPVEIWLNGLAQ
+127 PVYNPVVAWLDSLAK

-156 PGLTDEQI
+156 PGLSDEKI
-164 AFLRIYLRSNVAHW
+164 DFLRIYLRSNVAHW

-190 PLLIGDQGCGKST
+190 PLLIGNQGCGKST

-210 EHLRQYYLDHFNLA
+210 KHLRQYYLDHFNLA

-244 DMYSSRQMA
+244 DMYNARQMA
-253 QVKQT
+253 QIKQA

-273 IDERKR
+273 IDERMR

-296 TGSRRFLTIEIPKGK
+296 TGSRRFLTIEIPNGEV
-311 LINNNGKI
+311 INNNEEI
-319 EYDQLYAQLLHEVR
+319 EYEQLYAQLLYEVR

-365 IDCTFRKPQGNEK
+365 IDCMFRKPQGNEK
-378 PGSFTSLEIR
+378 HGAFTSLDIR

-396 DVQDSHINSIKIGK
+396 DVADSQINSIKIGK

-417 AKVKSKRGIS
+417 ARVKSKRGVS
-427 YSLIQVAA
+427 YSLIKLAA

>member
-1 MELKNFAQGEIRSE
+1 MIETNPFAQGEIRSE
-15 NTLNESSN
+15 RSETASDNPEANAP
-23 IEEMASAQASAQ
+23 EMVENDLLA
-35 APAQE
+35 
-40 MTADE
+40 
-45 TCFEE
+45 
-50 TEDDQLPVEYFLE
+50 VEYHLE
-63 QHYNFRHNVLS
+63 HNYQFRRNVLS
-74 GMVEYK
+74 GLVEYK
-80 KTGEPDEKFTRL
+80 KTGEPDENFSRL
-92 TCEALNTIFIKAKRE
+92 TSEALNTIFIKAKRE
-107 MPDDKSLK
+107 IPDNTSLK
-115 GVIKAYVESDIP
+115 TDIKAYVESDIP
-127 PVYNPVEIWLNGLAQ
+127 PVYNPVVAWLDSLAK

-147 RVAEFLNRI
+147 RVVEFLNRI
-156 PGLTDEQI
+156 PGLSDEKI

-190 PLLIGDQGCGKST
+190 PLLIGNQGCGKST

-210 EHLRQYYLDHFNLA
+210 KHLRQYYLDHFNLA

-244 DMYSSRQMA
+244 DMYNARQMA
-253 QVKQT
+253 HIKQA

-273 IDERKR
+273 IDERMR

-296 TGSRRFLTIEIPKGK
+296 TGSRRFLTIEIPNGE
-311 LINNNGKI
+311 LINNNDEI
-319 EYDQLYAQLLHEVR
+319 EYEQLYAQLLYEVR
-333 DEKLRYWYTNEETL
+333 DEKLRYWYTNEETQ

-365 IDCTFRKPQGNEK
+365 IDCMFRKPQGNEK
-378 PGSFTSLEIR
+378 HGAFTSLDIR

-396 DVQDSHINSIKIGK
+396 DVADSQFNSIKIGK

-417 AKVKSKRGIS
+417 ARVKSKRGVS
-427 YSLIQVAA
+427 YSLVQLAA

>member
-1 MELKNFAQGEIRSE
+1 MIETNPFAQGEIRSE
-15 NTLNESSN
+15 MS
-23 IEEMASAQASAQ
+23 
-35 APAQE
+35 
-40 MTADE
+40 
-45 TCFEE
+45 E
-50 TEDDQLPVEYFLE
+50 TESENSEANAPEMVENDLLAVEYHLE
-63 QHYNFRHNVLS
+63 HNYQFRRNVLS
-74 GMVEYK
+74 GLVEYK
-80 KTGEPDEKFTRL
+80 KTGEPDENFSRL
-92 TCEALNTIFIKAKRE
+92 TSEALNTIFIKAKRE
-107 MPDDKSLK
+107 IPDDTSLK
-115 GVIKAYVESDIP
+115 TDIKAYVESDIP
-127 PVYNPVEIWLNGLAQ
+127 PVYNPVVTWLESLAK

-156 PGLTDEQI
+156 PGLSDEKI
-164 AFLRIYLRSNVAHW
+164 DFLRIYLRSNVAHW

-190 PLLIGDQGCGKST
+190 PLLIGNQGCGKST

-210 EHLRQYYLDHFNLA
+210 KHLRQYYLDHFNLA

-244 DMYSSRQMA
+244 DMYNARQMA
-253 QVKQT
+253 QIKQA

-273 IDERKR
+273 IDERMR

-296 TGSRRFLTIEIPKGK
+296 TGSRRFLTIEIPNGEV
-311 LINNNGKI
+311 INNNGEI
-319 EYDQLYAQLLHEVR
+319 EYEQLYAQLLHEVR

-365 IDCTFRKPQGNEK
+365 IDCMFRKPQGNEK
-378 PGSFTSLEIR
+378 HGAFTSLDIR

-396 DVQDSHINSIKIGK
+396 DVADSQINSIKIGK

-417 AKVKSKRGIS
+417 ARVKSKRGVS
-427 YSLIQVAA
+427 YSLVKLAA

>member
-1 MELKNFAQGEIRSE
+1 MIETNPFAQGEIRSE
-15 NTLNESSN
+15 MSETASENSEANAT
-23 IEEMASAQASAQ
+23 EMVENDLLA
-35 APAQE
+35 
-40 MTADE
+40 
-45 TCFEE
+45 
-50 TEDDQLPVEYFLE
+50 VEYHLE
-63 QHYNFRHNVLS
+63 HNYQFRRNVLS
-74 GMVEYK
+74 GLVEYK
-80 KTGEPDEKFTRL
+80 KTGEPDENFSRL
-92 TCEALNTIFIKAKRE
+92 TSEALNTIFIKAKRE
-107 MPDDKSLK
+107 IPDDTSLK
-115 GVIKAYVESDIP
+115 TDIKAYVESDIP
-127 PVYNPVEIWLNGLAQ
+127 PVYNPVVAWLDSLAK

-156 PGLTDEQI
+156 PGLSDEKI
-164 AFLRIYLRSNVAHW
+164 DFLRIYLRSNVAHW

-190 PLLIGDQGCGKST
+190 PLLIGNQGCGKST

-210 EHLRQYYLDHFNLA
+210 KHLRQYYLDHFNLA

-244 DMYSSRQMA
+244 DMYNARQMA
-253 QVKQT
+253 QIKQA

-273 IDERKR
+273 IDERMR

-296 TGSRRFLTIEIPKGK
+296 TGSRRFLTIEIPNGEV
-311 LINNNGKI
+311 INNNEEI
-319 EYDQLYAQLLHEVR
+319 EYEQLYAQLLYEVR
-333 DEKLRYWYTNEETL
+333 DEKLRYWYTNEETQ

-365 IDCTFRKPQGNEK
+365 IDCMFRKPQGNEK
-378 PGSFTSLEIR
+378 HGAFTSLDIR

-396 DVQDSHINSIKIGK
+396 DVADSQINSIKIGK

-417 AKVKSKRGIS
+417 ARVKSKRGVS
-427 YSLIQVAA
+427 YSLVKLAA

>member
-1 MELKNFAQGEIRSE
+1 MIETNPFAQGEIRSE
-15 NTLNESSN
+15 MSETASVNSEANAP
-23 IEEMASAQASAQ
+23 EMVENDLLA
-35 APAQE
+35 
-40 MTADE
+40 
-45 TCFEE
+45 
-50 TEDDQLPVEYFLE
+50 VEYHLE
-63 QHYNFRHNVLS
+63 HNYQFRRNVLS
-74 GMVEYK
+74 GLVEYK
-80 KTGEPDEKFTRL
+80 KTGEPDENFSRL
-92 TCEALNTIFIKAKRE
+92 TSEALNTIFIKAKRE
-107 MPDDKSLK
+107 IPDDTSLK
-115 GVIKAYVESDIP
+115 TDIKAYVESDIP
-127 PVYNPVEIWLNGLAQ
+127 PVYNPVVAWLDSLAK
-142 WDGKD
+142 WDGRD

-156 PGLTDEQI
+156 PGLSDEKI

-190 PLLIGDQGCGKST
+190 PLLIGNQGCGKST

-210 EHLRQYYLDHFNLA
+210 KHLRQYYLDHFNLA

-244 DMYSSRQMA
+244 DMYNARQMA
-253 QVKQT
+253 QIKQA

-273 IDERKR
+273 IDERMR

-296 TGSRRFLTIEIPKGK
+296 TGSRRFLTIEIPNGDV
-311 LINNNGKI
+311 INNNEEI
-319 EYDQLYAQLLHEVR
+319 EYEQLYAQLLYEVR

-365 IDCTFRKPQGNEK
+365 IDCMFRKPQGNEK
-378 PGSFTSLEIR
+378 HGAFTSLDIR

-396 DVQDSHINSIKIGK
+396 DVADSQLNSIKIGK

-417 AKVKSKRGIS
+417 ARVKSKRGVS
-427 YSLIQVAA
+427 YSLVKLAA

>member
-1 MELKNFAQGEIRSE
+1 MIETNPFAQGEIRSE
-15 NTLNESSN
+15 MSET
-23 IEEMASAQASAQ
+23 ASENSEAN
-35 APAQE
+35 APELVENDLLA
-40 MTADE
+40 
-45 TCFEE
+45 
-50 TEDDQLPVEYFLE
+50 VEYHLE
-63 QHYNFRHNVLS
+63 HNYQFRRNVLS
-74 GMVEYK
+74 GLVEYK
-80 KTGEPDEKFTRL
+80 KTGEPDENFSRL
-92 TCEALNTIFIKAKRE
+92 TSEALNTIFIKAKRE
-107 MPDDKSLK
+107 IPDDTSLK
-115 GVIKAYVESDIP
+115 TDIKAYVESDIP
-127 PVYNPVEIWLNGLAQ
+127 PVYNPVVTWLDSLAK

-156 PGLTDEQI
+156 PGLSDEKI

-190 PLLIGDQGCGKST
+190 PLLIGNQGCGKST

-210 EHLRQYYLDHFNLA
+210 KHLRQYYLDHFNLA

-244 DMYSSRQMA
+244 DMYNARQMA
-253 QVKQT
+253 QIKQA

-273 IDERKR
+273 IDERMR

-296 TGSRRFLTIEIPKGK
+296 TGSRRFLTIEIPNGEV
-311 LINNNGKI
+311 INNNDEI
-319 EYDQLYAQLLHEVR
+319 EYEQLYAQLLYEVR

-365 IDCTFRKPQGNEK
+365 IDCMFRKPQGNEK
-378 PGSFTSLEIR
+378 HGAFTSLDIR

-396 DVQDSHINSIKIGK
+396 DVADSQINSIKIGK

-417 AKVKSKRGIS
+417 ARVKSKRGVS
-427 YSLIQVAA
+427 YSLVKLAA